1 MTIFS
6 KSRLVGNSS
15 LYTAVLVLVFLFQPF
30 IFKTFYTSVFSLDVM
45 LVHALLEGD
54 LLDLFVDKVLLVS
67 LVTGLVYLIE
77 FILFFFLGYKFC
89 RAFKRI
95 DDQEVLWLRKAY
107 LVLLVVPLL
116 FLLVGLVTS
125 FATLGDL
132 VHEFQAIKGTTLKD
146 ILERIGENVKDL
158 PMQSLGDFGNILP
171 AIKKGLIQDSH
182 IWDFF
187 QSFVKQYQLVTGLYQ
202 VYQVVYLAV
211 LGVMTY
217 LHFDYWKKLVQVAG
231 FRLEKEQQ

>member
-95 DDQEVLWLRKAY
+95 DDQEVLWREK
-107 LVLLVVPLL
+107 
-116 FLLVGLVTS
+116 
-125 FATLGDL
+125 
-132 VHEFQAIKGTTLKD
+132 
-146 ILERIGENVKDL
+146 
-158 PMQSLGDFGNILP
+158 
-171 AIKKGLIQDSH
+171 LI
-182 IWDFF
+182 
-187 QSFVKQYQLVTGLYQ
+187 
-202 VYQVVYLAV
+202 
-211 LGVMTY
+211 
-217 LHFDYWKKLVQVAG
+217 
-231 FRLEKEQQ
+231 

>member
-125 FATLGDL
+125 FATLGPL
-132 VHEFQAIKGTTLKD
+132 FMNFK
-146 ILERIGENVKDL
+146 
-158 PMQSLGDFGNILP
+158 PS
-171 AIKKGLIQDSH
+171 
-182 IWDFF
+182 
-187 QSFVKQYQLVTGLYQ
+187 
-202 VYQVVYLAV
+202 
-211 LGVMTY
+211 
-217 LHFDYWKKLVQVAG
+217 
-231 FRLEKEQQ
+231 KEQHSKISLSGLGKM